1 MMRATI
7 ELCKVKM
14 EDWKVNSGVK
24 ERRLSFNQR
33 WKTREREREWVIV
46 DRPNTEQRDNWCIP
60 VGELLL
66 NIIISFLEVLR
77 QRWWPST
84 AEENSTLRG
93 EEQQCHFFGGFWWY
107 FNCVFFGTGQ
117 FCIWK
122 TFAVFWAPWMWS
134 VKYAPNY
141 KRGTVYAMA
150 H

>member
-33 WKTREREREWVIV
+33 WKTRERGREWVIV

-93 EEQQCHFFGGFWWY
+93 EEQQCHFFG
-107 FNCVFFGTGQ
+107 FFGGISTVCSLEQ
-117 FCIWK
+117 DN
-122 TFAVFWAPWMWS
+122 S
-134 VKYAPNY
+134 VSEKHLQCFGHHGCGPNY
-141 KRGTVYAMA
+141 KRGTVYAMV